1 MIFRGRKLFNLK
13 VGLVLAGG
21 GAKGAYQAG
30 VIRAL
35 WDLDLINNI
44 DVVSGVS
51 IGTLNALCLCMK
63 DKDLIER
70 SWRSLSYSKIV
81 TKSDSIKLSYL
92 SDLIKRFTTHTGDF
106 TKASGLELSE
116 LGLISQKGIRD
127 YIQEF
132 VDVGT
137 LNQTKIEV
145 YCCAYNVT
153 DGYPEYFKL
162 NEYSEEE
169 VIDITL
175 GSCAVPYIFPSIT
188 FKGKQYADGGI
199 NNPRYSRANAD
210 NVPIAPLKNHD
221 LDLIIVVHLTYTDKV
236 DRRLYPHARL
246 IEIYP
251 SNSLEL
257 INGSGTLNF
266 NQASI
271 TEKIQ
276 MGYRDTLVTLSPMLI
291 ALLKGKDITQYIRQ
305 HAKWNEQFLKKYQ
318 K

>member
-35 WDLDLINNI
+35 WDVDLINNI
-44 DVVSGVS
+44 EVVSGVS

-63 DKDLIER
+63 DKELIER

-81 TKSDSIKLSYL
+81 TKSDSMKLSNL
-92 SDLIKRFTTHTGDF
+92 GDMIKRLTNHSLDSAKDSLGD
-106 TKASGLELSE
+106 LSE

-127 YIQEF
+127 YIKEF
-132 VDVGT
+132 VNVGT
-137 LNQTKIEV
+137 LNQTDIDV

-162 NEYSEEE
+162 NDYNEED

-210 NVPIAPLKNHD
+210 NVPITPLKNHQ
-221 LDLIIVVHLTYTDKV
+221 LDLAIVVHLTYTDKV
-236 DRRLYPHARL
+236 DRRLYPQKNL

-276 MGYRDTLVTLSPMLI
+276 MGYRDTLVTLTPMLI
-291 ALLKGKDITQYIRQ
+291 AHLKGKDIYPYIKQ
-305 HAKWNEQFLKKYQ
+305 HSKWNEQFLKRYQ